1 MTEAMVEKVFASVLG
16 GMEVLSIAL
25 GDRLGFYA
33 LLAEGPLPRTTSPRG
48 PAPIRGGP
56 ASGSSSRRSS
66 AT

>member
-33 LLAEGPLPRTTSPRG
+33 LLAEGPLTADDLAARAGTDPRWSVRW
-48 PAPIRGGP
+48 
-56 ASGSSSRRSS
+56 
-66 AT
+66 